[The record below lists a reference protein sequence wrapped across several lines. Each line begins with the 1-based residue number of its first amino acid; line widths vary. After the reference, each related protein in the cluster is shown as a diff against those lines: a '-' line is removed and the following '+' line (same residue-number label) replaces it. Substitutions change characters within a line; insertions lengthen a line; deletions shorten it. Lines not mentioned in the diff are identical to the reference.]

1 MIESRGLTSE
11 PTKELIALYDAHV
24 GTVYKYLYRRCGD
37 RSTAEELTADTFLG
51 ALDCLRRHPPRSADV
66 SWLLGIARHKLVD
79 YWRRRE
85 RDDRN
90 LRIVAEN
97 IADDIRDWQQLLDA
111 GTATEVLNGMPPQYR
126 LVLTL
131 RYLDDL
137 PVVQIA
143 ELIQHSTHGTESL
156 LARARRA
163 FRDAYAAG
171 EETQRD
177 D

>member
-11 PTKELIALYDAHV
+11 STKELIALYDAHV
-24 GTVYKYLYRRCGD
+24 GTVYRYLYRRCSD

-51 ALDCLRRHPPRSADV
+51 VLDGLRSHPPRSADV
-66 SWLLGIARHKLVD
+66 AWLLGIARHKLAD

-97 IADDIRDWQQLLDA
+97 IADDLHDWQQLLDA
-111 GTATEVLNGMPPQYR
+111 GKATEVLNGMPPQYR

-137 PVVQIA
+137 PVIQIA
-143 ELIQHSTHGTESL
+143 ELIQHSTHGTESM

-163 FRDAYAAG
+163 FRDAYTAG
-171 EETQRD
+171 ETQRD